1 MRAALI
7 SPYYLSTAA
16 AADRPGRRSVGGVR
30 LNVSQHMMTPDW
42 RCFTSTLAEDGGSK
56 LWMFCESLKVILQNV
71 FGATKTCSWDGQP
84 SMVLSGRFSGVS
96 GGMKAIRLILKV
108 FRVFQEDDSSTSTG
122 INWIHVHGLLCRA
135 RQSPCAPVELLTDN
149 GASQ

>member
-7 SPYYLSTAA
+7 SPYYLSAAA

-42 RCFTSTLAEDGGSK
+42 RCFTSTESTLAEDGGSK
-56 LWMFCESLKVILQNV
+56 LWFFCEWLKVFLQNV
-71 FGATKTCSWDGQP
+71 SCSWDGQP

-108 FRVFQEDDSSTSTG
+108 LSECFECLRKTTPRPRLELIEFMFMVYFAEPVS
-122 INWIHVHGLLCRA
+122 LCVL
-135 RQSPCAPVELLTDN
+135 QWSF
-149 GASQ
+149 